1 MFVKLETVSKVQLSQ
16 KNFSKWSKYNMK
28 VTSSVF
34 NKLQHFIPIKNTK
47 GQSKAFRLTKNG
59 INTGIFQEIPEHV
72 DNALDEEE
80 INFIENHQNINI
92 VNIPNIGQSNS
103 MGNMIEDAPKDED
116 NDGEIRGI
124 DEDGNI

>member
-1 MFVKLETVSKVQLSQ
+1 
-16 KNFSKWSKYNMK
+16 MK

-59 INTGIFQEIPEHV
+59 INTGIFQEIPEYV

-92 VNIPNIGQSNS
+92 VNIPNTNNIGQSNS
-103 MGNMIEDAPKDED
+103 MGNMVEDAPKDED

>member
-1 MFVKLETVSKVQLSQ
+1 MFVKLETVSKEQLSQ

-59 INTGIFQEIPEHV
+59 INTGIHV

-80 INFIENHQNINI
+80 INFIENHRNINI
-92 VNIPNIGQSNS
+92 VNIPNTNNIGQSNS